1 MEDMHDAMDSFW
13 GSSRAYIMVGP
24 RDRSGDI
31 GVRFSGTENDL
42 RYMFQ
47 EIGTYL
53 YEARIITAEQWRAVC
68 SRDERSHH

>member
-53 YEARIITAEQWRAVC
+53 YEARIITEEQWRAV
-68 SRDERSHH
+68 SSKVQRDH

>member
-68 SRDERSHH
+68 SRGERPHH